1 MGWENQSIFCCRGN
15 PACAG
20 VSLSLKGISM
30 RAFKSLIFVFLAFT
44 ALAVSGCTLGSLS
57 PEQVQATAHDLAA
70 TGIVQTLTAMST
82 NTTLPSATPLA
93 TNTATPEPTLIVSE
107 EPSLTPTLPVMPIA
121 TVTPFGQS
129 GNFDQDKDNKS
140 DKNAPLA
147 LVNASSEH
155 TVKFA
160 LLTPYYTEYEFNS
173 SMSLILA
180 EGEYTYR
187 VWVDKKVMNGSFRI
201 TNGDKHVLTIRDD
214 RVNFATP

>member
-1 MGWENQSIFCCRGN
+1 MRRLKFFSLILM
-15 PACAG
+15 
-20 VSLSLKGISM
+20 LSLV
-30 RAFKSLIFVFLAFT
+30 AT
-44 ALAVSGCTLGSLS
+44 GCTLGSLS

-70 TGIVQTLTAMST
+70 TGIVQTLTAMPT
-82 NTTLPSATPLA
+82 NTLLPSATPVP
-93 TNTATPEPTLIVSE
+93 TSTATPEPSLNPSE
-107 EPSLTPTLPVMPIA
+107 TATSVPTLPPAPIA

-129 GNFDQDKDNKS
+129 GNFDEDKDNKA
-140 DKNAPLA
+140 DNNAPLA

-173 SMSLILA
+173 GLSLILA

-187 VWVDKKVMNGSFRI
+187 VWVDKKVMNGTFRI